1 MRALAAH
8 LGIKDQLTELP
19 PNKMDLNDKKDFI
32 VLFDKIIED
41 MNVLNQKKLADRYKS
56 IMDMLLNFMNKKER

>member
-1 MRALAAH
+1 M
-8 LGIKDQLTELP
+8 GIKDQLTELP